1 MKKYFSF
8 TGTINGNTFFLRI
21 LFKMLLK
28 IPFWY
33 FLFTGLGIAV
43 ATTLGYTLEDMNDI
57 SMQNE
62 IQIKMTEM
70 MANDPLG
77 FFNALFDNYSMNY
90 IYYSIAVLIPALWFY
105 YATYFKR
112 ISALFTKHN
121 LNILIGF
128 IAFELISIVIAF
140 KYPTVI
146 IIYLLGGLAFFITLL
161 SMGSKID
168 EHDG

>member
-105 YATYFKR
+105 YATY
-112 ISALFTKHN
+112 
-121 LNILIGF
+121 
-128 IAFELISIVIAF
+128 
-140 KYPTVI
+140 
-146 IIYLLGGLAFFITLL
+146 
-161 SMGSKID
+161 
-168 EHDG
+168 